1 MSQSSQAARQRILL
15 GVPGLDDMFSEGVP
29 RGSIILVAGYP
40 GAGKTTLASQFAYQG
55 ASSGEPSLYVSFVEP
70 REDFMANALQF
81 NMDFRPLEGRGL
93 FRYYEALSVS
103 DPEALGDVVEDVLS
117 QADSMGAKR
126 VVIDSVTAVEQLAR
140 DPPRAR
146 EIMHSALYLGLKRRG
161 ATALLISELPV
172 GQEASGLGPEEFIV
186 DGIIVLRYR
195 VVKGKL
201 ERYAEVRKMR
211 GTNIGYA
218 SLPYAFTGR
227 GVEFA
232 PPLRPEALPSGVKP
246 ARRYRL
252 DDLVMPMGTGTLIVY
267 DPSLDPTK
275 FSLWY
280 LAAPALA
287 SGLRVKMGSFIHG
300 IASMRDVMEG
310 CGPEVT
316 NRADNLFVESYD
328 ASSLTIGEAE
338 IMTYSSDVSFR
349 PDVVI
354 VEGIHLLSEFSE
366 RGDYVGLVYRTL
378 LRRASMNISTFHL
391 YASPRD
397 SVWSVPLSGYYDY
410 VFYLSARGNRAIL
423 EPLRVWGEPMP
434 SMRPIE
440 VDLSG
445 GCRPLL
451 NRGFRPEAVAE
462 R

>member
-1 MSQSSQAARQRILL
+1 MATSTSDEITIPLNAWYKVAGSIR
-15 GVPGLDDMFSEGVP
+15 

-117 QADSMGAKR
+117 QVDSMNAKR

-211 GTNIGYA
+211 GTNIKRSEFPIA
-218 SLPYAFTGR
+218 ITPR
-227 GVEFA
+227 GVEIVV
-232 PPLRPEALPSGVKP
+232 PPDISSMPSGVKP
-246 ARRYRL
+246 RRSFSLLGLRIPEGANI
-252 DDLVMPMGTGTLIVY
+252 LVAV
-267 DPSLDPTK
+267 DPSVDPLKITT
-275 FSLWY
+275 L
-280 LAAPALA
+280 LLA
-287 SGLRVKMGSFIHG
+287 SSAISAGLKVVVKSFIHG
-300 IASMRDVMEG
+300 PSTIRDQVSECVGEDLQGKLLVPTYEPSSMSGGELL
-310 CGPEVT
+310 
-316 NRADNLFVESYD
+316 ANLFRLVED
-328 ASSLTIGEAE
+328 
-338 IMTYSSDVSFR
+338 FK

-354 VEGIHLLSEFSE
+354 DEGNNVLLDLLDRDDYTKVIYGCLPYLATNNVVTFHIYLWPSE
-366 RGDYVGLVYRTL
+366 RVFEIPLAKFYDFVISVRPVGDL
-378 LRRASMNISTFHL
+378 LEVRLLKT
-391 YASPRD
+391 
-397 SVWSVPLSGYYDY
+397 
-410 VFYLSARGNRAIL
+410 
-423 EPLRVWGEPMP
+423 WGEVLPGG
-434 SMRPIE
+434 STYLKASDFTSCDFIKSNGLRPI
-440 VDLSG
+440 S
-445 GCRPLL
+445 
-451 NRGFRPEAVAE
+451 
-462 R
+462 